1 VRTAARAA
9 AIASAL
15 VVSGGLVACNG
26 DGGTGQDD
34 VIPSPAVD
42 PADRDG
48 TGGEID
54 PGTDEVSPTPSS

>member
-15 VVSGGLVACNG
+15 ALSGGVVACNG
-26 DGGTGQDD
+26 DGGGD
-34 VIPSPAVD
+34 VIPSPAVP

-54 PGTDEVSPTPSS
+54 PGTDVVDPTPSS